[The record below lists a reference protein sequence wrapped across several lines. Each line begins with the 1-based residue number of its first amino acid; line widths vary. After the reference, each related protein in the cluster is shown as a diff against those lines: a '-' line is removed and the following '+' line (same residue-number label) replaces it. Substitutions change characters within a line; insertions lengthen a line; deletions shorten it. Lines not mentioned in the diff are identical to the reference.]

1 MNVVVL
7 VGLCFI
13 GYALLLIL
21 SKREQK
27 RRKNNLFVSTFK
39 PSEYPDDDYLRPR
52 GKGLDDWREARYRRE
67 R

>member
-1 MNVVVL
+1 MNVLVL

-13 GYALLLIL
+13 GYTLLLVL

-27 RRKNNLFVSTFK
+27 RRKNSLPTFK
-39 PSEYPDDDYLRPR
+39 PSEYPDDSYLRPR